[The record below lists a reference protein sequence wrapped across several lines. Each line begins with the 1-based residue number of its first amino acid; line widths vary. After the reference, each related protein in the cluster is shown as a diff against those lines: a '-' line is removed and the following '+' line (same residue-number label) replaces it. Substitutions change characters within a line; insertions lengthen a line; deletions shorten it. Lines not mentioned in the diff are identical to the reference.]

1 MCIKLVYTRTVQ
13 NQMYYPCDVY
23 VISQENST
31 ENIFCLES
39 DNSEMKQTTDLNHI
53 FNLTS
58 TTRFS

>member
-1 MCIKLVYTRTVQ
+1 MFPFDYRKMCIKLVYTHTVH

-39 DNSEMKQTTDLNHI
+39 DNSEMKHKQLI
-53 FNLTS
+53 
-58 TTRFS
+58 

>member
-39 DNSEMKQTTDLNHI
+39 YNSEMKHKQLI
-53 FNLTS
+53 YISFLI
-58 TTRFS
+58 

>member
-13 NQMYYPCDVY
+13 NQMYYPCDAY

-39 DNSEMKQTTDLNHI
+39 DNSEMKHKQLI
-53 FNLTS
+53 
-58 TTRFS
+58 

>member
-23 VISQENST
+23 VISGNST

-39 DNSEMKQTTDLNHI
+39 DNSEMKHKQLI
-53 FNLTS
+53 
-58 TTRFS
+58 

>member
-31 ENIFCLES
+31 ENIFLES
-39 DNSEMKQTTDLNHI
+39 DNLEMKHKQLI
-53 FNLTS
+53 
-58 TTRFS
+58 

>member
-13 NQMYYPCDVY
+13 NQMYYPCDVH

-39 DNSEMKQTTDLNHI
+39 YNSEMKHKQLI
-53 FNLTS
+53 
-58 TTRFS
+58 